1 MQADDV
7 KLLGDDTYSL
17 AISPNGKYVVG
28 YNPSKIR
35 SGVGTE
41 SFVYNVGSGALK
53 WITTDSSDDW
63 KTCGMFRD
71 VNDFG
76 NAMWVGKRFR
86 TLYRF
91 LTEQPL
97 LPT

>member
-1 MQADDV
+1 MKKASLLMLLLFFFCGMQADDV

-63 KTCGMFRD
+63 KPVECLEM
-71 VNDFG
+71 
-76 NAMWVGKRFR
+76 
-86 TLYRF
+86 
-91 LTEQPL
+91 
-97 LPT
+97 